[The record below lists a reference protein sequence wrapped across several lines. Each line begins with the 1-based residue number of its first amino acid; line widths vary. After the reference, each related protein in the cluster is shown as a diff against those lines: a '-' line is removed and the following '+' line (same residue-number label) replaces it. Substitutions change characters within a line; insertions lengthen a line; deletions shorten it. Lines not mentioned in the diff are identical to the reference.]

1 MCVSHSSVATQLRR
15 DGIFNNYFI
24 VNCLKNVTVKYE
36 NWLIFA
42 KDIDREKAG
51 RFWDTVYIPQI
62 ISVYISKLFCYKYRV
77 CIIYFKFRCRI
88 FVNFV
93 IMMLYTYMSCTNK

>member
-51 RFWDTVYIPQI
+51 RF
-62 ISVYISKLFCYKYRV
+62 
-77 CIIYFKFRCRI
+77 
-88 FVNFV
+88 
-93 IMMLYTYMSCTNK
+93 